1 MTLTITPESTVAE
14 AAVSNPTATRVFE
27 SFGID
32 YCCGGKRT
40 IREASDR
47 AGIPLDVILTSLTNQ
62 EGKTASRDW
71 NEASIPE
78 LVGHIVDFHHAFV
91 RRESARIES
100 LLAKVVNKHSA
111 LRPEVRELHDV
122 FCALAQ
128 ELSMHMLKEERV
140 LFPVLLGETCAT
152 QSCFGSIANPISRM
166 IEEHDDAGDLLVSI
180 RRLTNDFAPPADAC
194 PTFVAL
200 YQALNEFEQDLHQ
213 HIHLENNILFP
224 KALQGN

>member
-14 AAVSNPTATRVFE
+14 AAVSNPSATRVFE

-32 YCCGGKRT
+32 YCCGGKRS

-47 AGIPLDVILTSLTNQ
+47 AGIPVDLILTTLSEQTV
-62 EGKTASRDW
+62 KPAARDW
-71 NEASIPE
+71 NEAPVAE
-78 LVGHIVDFHHAFV
+78 LVNHIVDVHHAFV

-100 LLAKVVNKHSA
+100 LLAKVVNKHLGS
-111 LRPEVRELHDV
+111 RPEVGELQDV

-128 ELSMHMLKEERV
+128 ELSMHMLKEERI
-140 LFPVLLGETCAT
+140 LFPVLLGQNCEA
-152 QSCFGSIANPISRM
+152 SACFGSIANPINRM
-166 IEEHDDAGDLLVSI
+166 IEEHDDAGDLLGSI
-180 RRLTNDFAPPADAC
+180 RRLTCDFTPPEGAC
-194 PTFVAL
+194 PTFIAL
-200 YQALNEFEQDLHQ
+200 YQALQEFEQDLHQ

>member
-47 AGIPLDVILTSLTNQ
+47 AGIPLDLILTSLADHTA
-62 EGKTASRDW
+62 KPASRDW
-71 NEASIPE
+71 NDAPVPE
-78 LVGHIVDFHHAFV
+78 LVGHIVDVHHAFV

-100 LLAKVVNKHSA
+100 LLAKVVNKHTP
-111 LRPEVRELHDV
+111 LHPEVRELQDV

-128 ELSMHMLKEERV
+128 ELSMHMLKEERI
-140 LFPVLLGETCAT
+140 LFPVLLGEACEAH
-152 QSCFGSIANPISRM
+152 SCFGSIANPISRM
-166 IEEHDDAGDLLVSI
+166 MEEHDDAGDLLRSI
-180 RRLTNDFAPPADAC
+180 RTLTNDFAPPAGAC

-224 KALQGN
+224 KALQEN